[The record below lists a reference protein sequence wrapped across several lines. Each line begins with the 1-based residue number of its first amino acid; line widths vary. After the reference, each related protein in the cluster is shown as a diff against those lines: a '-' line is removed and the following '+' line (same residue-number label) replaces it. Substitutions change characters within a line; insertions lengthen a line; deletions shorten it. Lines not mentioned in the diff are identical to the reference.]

1 MPEATSRE
9 GWAAQP
15 GPDMSLA
22 QIIEHAFDYRGNVTL
37 SLTDGALLECYVS
50 NRNATGPAPFIE
62 YFDVEGN
69 GPTPLP
75 YARIAGILF
84 SGKDTSAG
92 KSWDA
97 WVKRRDAVHAK
108 TTARAADEGRGETA
122 AHAQE

>member
-1 MPEATSRE
+1 MPEETSRE

-15 GPDMSLA
+15 GPELPLA

-37 SLTDGALLECYVS
+37 ALTDGALLECYVS

-69 GPTPLP
+69 GPTRLP
-75 YARIAGILF
+75 YARIAGIRF

-97 WVKRRDAVHAK
+97 WAKRRDAVLAK
-108 TTARAADEGRGETA
+108 TAARGADEGRGETA
-122 AHAQE
+122 AQEQE